1 MLGNW
6 REATAGEG
14 RLTQRVGIVGA
25 GQLARMMCQAAIPLG
40 IETVVLANTL
50 DESAAQVC
58 ANVVL
63 GSPDN
68 FADLQKLAK
77 RVDVVTFD
85 HELVDPEHLEML
97 VRGGHTLRPGPETL
111 AIAVDK
117 LRQRTVFS
125 EAGLPVP
132 AWQEAATPERAVAFG
147 NAHGWPMVV
156 KAARGGYD
164 GRGVW
169 ICDTEGDARALLQ
182 AHPGDRFLCEAF
194 VPIDMELAVLVAT
207 SANGERRNYPV
218 VESTQRDGVCCEVY
232 APARIEPAIAEEAE
246 RIGLAVAEVVGSIG
260 NLAIELFVANG
271 KVLINEIAA
280 RPHNSGHFSIE
291 GAVASQFENHLR
303 GVLGWPL
310 GSTEL
315 AHPAATMI
323 NVFGH
328 EGLPEPADAIPSA
341 LEVSGAH
348 VHWYGKGSRPGRKL
362 GHVTAVGAD
371 LDDTT
376 TIAKRAAARLGEQEG

>member
-1 MLGNW
+1 MS
-6 REATAGEG
+6 
-14 RLTQRVGIVGA
+14 QRVGIVGA

-63 GSPDN
+63 GSPN
-68 FADLQKLAK
+68 NLADLQNLAK

-85 HELVDPEHLEML
+85 HELVDPEHLAIL
-97 VRGGHTLRPGPETL
+97 TRASHKLRPGPETL

-132 AWQEAATPERAVAFG
+132 PWVEAATIERAAAFG
-147 NAHGWPMVV
+147 EEHGWPMVV
-156 KAARGGYD
+156 KSARGGYD

-169 ICDTEGDARALLQ
+169 VCQSAEEVRALFKE
-182 AHPGDRFLCEAF
+182 HPTGRFLCEAF
-194 VPIDMELAVLVAT
+194 VAIETELAVLVAS
-207 SANGERRNYPV
+207 SATGERRVYPV
-218 VESTQRDGVCCEVY
+218 VESVQRDGVCCEVY
-232 APARIEPAIAEEAE
+232 APARVDPAIAAEAE
-246 RIGLAVAEVVGSIG
+246 RIGLAVAELVGAIG
-260 NLAIELFVANG
+260 NLAIELFVAG
-271 KVLINEIAA
+271 GTVLINEIAA

-291 GAVASQFENHLR
+291 GAVTSQFENHLR

-310 GSTEL
+310 GSTAL

-328 EGLPEPADAIPSA
+328 EHLPEPSDAIPDA
-341 LEVSGAH
+341 LEVPGAH
-348 VHWYGKGSRPGRKL
+348 VHWYGKDSRPGRKL
-362 GHVTAVGAD
+362 GHVTAVGVD
-371 LDDTT
+371 LLKTT
-376 TIAKRAAARLGEQEG
+376 DIAKRSAAQLGEQEG

>member
-1 MLGNW
+1 
-6 REATAGEG
+6 
-14 RLTQRVGIVGA
+14 
-25 GQLARMMCQAAIPLG
+25 MMCQSAIPLG

-68 FADLQKLAK
+68 LADLQKLAK

-85 HELVDPEHLEML
+85 HELVDPEHLAVL
-97 VRGGHTLRPGPETL
+97 TRAGHKLRPGADTL

-117 LRQRTVFS
+117 LRQRTAFT

-132 AWQEAATPERAVAFG
+132 PWIEASTIERALSFG
-147 NAHGWPMVV
+147 EQHGWPFVI

-169 ICDTEGDARALLQ
+169 VCETADAVRNLFH
-182 AHPGDRFLCEAF
+182 AHPNGRFLCEAF
-194 VPIDMELAVLVAT
+194 VPIEKELAVLVT
-207 SANGERRNYPV
+207 SSANGDRKVYPV
-218 VESTQRDGVCCEVY
+218 VESVQRNGVCCEVF
-232 APARIEPAIAEEAE
+232 APAPVEPAIAAEAE
-246 RIGLAVAEVVGSIG
+246 RIGIAVAELVGSIG
-260 NLAIELFVANG
+260 NLAIELFVADG

-291 GAVASQFENHLR
+291 GSVTSQFENHLR

-315 AHPAATMI
+315 VRPAATMI

-328 EGLPEPADAIPSA
+328 EHLADPESAIPVA
-341 LEVSGAH
+341 LEVEGAH
-348 VHWYGKGSRPGRKL
+348 IHWYGKGSRPGRKL
-362 GHVTAVGAD
+362 GHVTTIGETLAE
-371 LDDTT
+371 TT
-376 TIAKRAAARLGEQEG
+376 SVAKRAAAQLGEQEGTTTND